1 MVEAELVVDV
11 EEYAVAGAA
20 GAGFVP
26 VEVQG
31 MARHEAVAVVL
42 VVVVGPQLEGDP
54 VVLEVLEVPEVQL
67 AVAVECFPK
76 PSPVATVAAGSL
88 EVVEVDA
95 CFRLAGT

>member
-11 EEYAVAGAA
+11 EEYAVAEAA

-54 VVLEVLEVPEVQL
+54 VVLEVPEVLL